1 MRKPMSETS
10 HIVREPDNI
19 PDVLSSGAIWSTID
33 LVDIVDVDQTQIR
46 EAYDQGVIDELKR
59 LFNEQDPYHT
69 TENADPDYYP
79 DELQPISVVRCP
91 YDKSKYWI
99 IDGHHRYQAACE
111 TKKEKIYALIA
122 NSNGT
127 EESLEV
133 KNIDDLRFL
142 QAREND
148 DAVANR
154 TRETKRRQIIAAM
167 KKRDWN
173 IHQLA
178 EYCHVSWQLAF
189 DVHEELCASGE
200 YDRIKKPGEKV
211 QEAIDK
217 PENVSK
223 SNRELAKELDVS
235 EGTVRKVRKNS
246 KSKKYAPDTGKDAE
260 KVGDCSGCLRLALK
274 PYVVTTQNGEKLRFC
289 SESCAEEYA
298 CREGL
303 FFDSDTARF
312 FDNEEDFRNADALD
326 KVSQKAQDYLKDSDP
341 VLEELLSQKN
351 WTEQQRK
358 DFEEGVQAYHEY
370 KNKKSMPKTS
380 DWADE
385 KLDGYLF
392 EEERQRQ
399 LEKAEK
405 GERSSEFYEPQ
416 RRPSLAKVTAETRRI
431 VPDVEKPTS
440 KTIKAG
446 SIPLKDVDNIQQIVD
461 DVCDWLGDRVAAF
474 AVLFQDKRS
483 RMED

>member
-1 MRKPMSETS
+1 MSETS

-167 KKRDWN
+167 KKRNWN

-217 PENVSK
+217 PENASK
-223 SNRELAKELDVS
+223 SNRELAKELGVG
-235 EGTVRKVRKNS
+235 EATVRRVRQNQKVEND
-246 KSKKYAPDTGKDAE
+246 APSAD

-274 PYVVTTQNGEKLRFC
+274 PYVVTAQNGEKLRFC
-289 SESCAEEYA
+289 NESCALEYA
-298 CREGL
+298 CRKGL
-303 FFDSDTARF
+303 IFDAESARF
-312 FDNEEDFRNADALD
+312 FDNDEDFRNADEIA
-326 KVSQKAQDYLKDSDP
+326 
-341 VLEELLSQKN
+341 
-351 WTEQQRK
+351 
-358 DFEEGVQAYHEY
+358 
-370 KNKKSMPKTS
+370 KK
-380 DWADE
+380 
-385 KLDGYLF
+385 
-392 EEERQRQ
+392 
-399 LEKAEK
+399 
-405 GERSSEFYEPQ
+405 
-416 RRPSLAKVTAETRRI
+416 
-431 VPDVEKPTS
+431 
-440 KTIKAG
+440 
-446 SIPLKDVDNIQQIVD
+446 LKDVSGKAKEAVKKQKHTIQLTFSDVDNMATIVD
-461 DVCDWLGDRVAAF
+461 EFYNWLGNRRETF
-474 AVLFQDKRS
+474 WILFGDKMNS
-483 RMED
+483 EENK